1 MTHILCAQ
9 NSNSKCSH
17 DESDG
22 KKKQKNQKIDNLKQE
37 ANSNSESDKG
47 TKPKHLCSDIESEV
61 SVCMDIALH
70 YSDED
75 HCV

>member
-1 MTHILCAQ
+1 MTQCILCAQ

-22 KKKQKNQKIDNLKQE
+22 KKKQKINKQE
-37 ANSNSESDKG
+37 ANSNLESDKG
-47 TKPKHLCSDIESEV
+47 IKPKHLYSDIESEV

-70 YSDED
+70 YSDKD